1 MMQEVMLRVA
11 LTSRHHIGPGKV
23 RLLELIDEL
32 GSISAAARAMDM
44 SYRRAWLL
52 VENMNTM
59 FREPVLTPAV
69 GGMQGGGAVLT
80 RLGREVIVRFRRM
93 ETATRKAISTDL
105 AALKARTKAGARSHG
120 RKPGAT
126 LPPPRLSRAARD
138 RSH

>member
-1 MMQEVMLRVA
+1 
-11 LTSRHHIGPGKV
+11 
-23 RLLELIDEL
+23 
-32 GSISAAARAMDM
+32 
-44 SYRRAWLL
+44 
-52 VENMNTM
+52 
-59 FREPVLTPAV
+59 
-69 GGMQGGGAVLT
+69 
-80 RLGREVIVRFRRM
+80 M